1 MANHYPN
8 LNSDR
13 ALIWRIVHL
22 ENLAWILQHG
32 LHCMNSTVRDPHF
45 VTIGNSELIGRRST
59 RVVPI
64 APGGCLSDYVPF
76 YFTPFSP
83 MMYNIYTGRGGVPKR
98 LNQDICILVSSVHR
112 IREVGLEFVFTDR
125 HAYTA
130 MAQYYNQIDDL
141 FHIDW
146 PLLQA
151 RNFARNADDPEQ
163 IERYQAETLVHQSVP
178 VHCLLGVVCY
188 TEAIKVQLDTQIRA
202 QGLQLAVHVMPQ
214 WYF

>member
-8 LNSDR
+8 LNPER
-13 ALIWRIVHL
+13 ALIWRIVHR

-32 LHCMNSTVRDPHF
+32 LHCKNSPARDPNF
-45 VTIGNSELIGRRST
+45 VTIGNTELIDKRST
-59 RVVPI
+59 RAVPI
-64 APGGCLSDYVPF
+64 TPGGCLSDYVPF

-83 MMYNIYTGRGGVPKR
+83 MMYNIYTGRGGVAQR
-98 LNQDICILVSSVHR
+98 ANQDICILVSSVHR
-112 IREVGLEFVFTDR
+112 IREVGLGFVFTDR

-130 MAQYYNQIDDL
+130 MAQYYNQIDAL
-141 FHIDW
+141 SHIDW

-151 RNFARNADDPEQ
+151 RNFARSADDPEQ
-163 IERYQAETLVHQSVP
+163 IERYQAETLVHQHVP
-178 VHCLLGVVCY
+178 VTGLLGVVCY
-188 TEAIKVQLDTQIRA
+188 TDAIKTQLDSQIQV